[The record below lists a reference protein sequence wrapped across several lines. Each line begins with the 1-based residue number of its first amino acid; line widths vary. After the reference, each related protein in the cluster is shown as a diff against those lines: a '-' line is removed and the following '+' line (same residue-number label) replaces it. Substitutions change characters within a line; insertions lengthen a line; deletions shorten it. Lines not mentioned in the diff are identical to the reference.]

1 MKNIKILSVICASAV
16 LFGWTACMDTDA
28 QYTVVDSPAPTFLG
42 IICDQSDTLTTSGNT
57 LATGRQIYPGNHT
70 VALLFDENIGFAT
83 STKDRILLNG
93 NPVNNA
99 VVYGAS
105 SILNIDFTAPA
116 VSELVLTIPAGII
129 YGPSKKANE
138 QDITITWTSI
148 NVAPAT
154 SLVNANATSEA
165 KALYQTLLANYGQ
178 KILSGTMANVNW
190 NNDNAEQVY
199 RWTGKYPAIN
209 CYDFIHLPF
218 DGTWIHYSDMT
229 PVATWHNGG
238 GIVAAM
244 WHWNVPSEEPVVEP
258 TPQPGGDETVLSN
271 EEKVMPSD
279 WSGWYKIEANLLAN
293 LKEGDVITAHTKDV
307 AAGAQGSFKDGSS
320 WSGLVDGNG
329 TSYEYFDITGD
340 FSITLDAT
348 LLAAIQANGLII
360 SGHDYTL
367 TGVTANTA
375 SASGQGDET
384 VLSSD
389 EKVMPSDWS
398 GWYKIEATALANSKV
413 GDVITAHTKDVAAG
427 AQGSFKDGSS
437 WSGLVDG
444 NGTSYEYFDIT
455 GDFSITLDATLLAA
469 IQANGLIIS
478 GHDYTLTGVTLSSSS
493 AAPQRAKKADIQYVI
508 HPDQTTFMPSNC
520 LVEGTWENKIW
531 SDDLAKVAGYLKTMQ
546 EMGIAVIWRPFHE
559 AKGNYDVYQAGTGA
573 WFWWGKEGPEV
584 CKQLWIAMYDYMK
597 AQGVNNLIWVWT
609 DIPTSFDPKW
619 YPGDQYVDMVGA
631 DIYNQTDAAAIAST
645 MQQLQYL
652 YPNKMVTLSECGGV
666 ADAGAQFEA
675 GATWSWFMP
684 WYEGEGTAYAPM
696 EWWQNVMN
704 SPHVITRDML
714 K

>member
-1 MKNIKILSVICASAV
+1 MKTIKIISACCAAAAT
-16 LFGWTACMDTDA
+16 LGWSACMDTDA
-28 QYTVVDSPAPTFLG
+28 QYTVVDTPAPTFTG
-42 IICDQSDTLTTSGNT
+42 VICNENDTVFASGNA
-57 LATGRQIYPGNHT
+57 LATGMQLYPGIHT
-70 VALLFDENIGFAT
+70 ISVMFDENIGFAT
-83 STKDRILLNG
+83 STKDQITLNG
-93 NPVNNA
+93 NPVSNA
-99 VVYGAS
+99 LVYGAS
-105 SILNIDFTAPA
+105 NLLTIEFTSPA
-116 VSELVLTIPAGII
+116 VSELVLTIPAGLV
-129 YGPSKKANE
+129 YGPSRKTNE
-138 QDITITWTSI
+138 QEITISWTSI

-154 SLVNANATSEA
+154 ALVNAEATSEA

-258 TPQPGGDETVLSN
+258 TPQPGGDETILSN
-271 EEKVMPSD
+271 EEKVMPAD
-279 WSGWYKIEANLLAN
+279 WSGWYKIEANLLAG
-293 LKEGDVITAHTKDV
+293 LKEGDVITAHVKDV
-307 AAGAQGSFKDGSS
+307 ASGAQGSFKDGSS

-367 TGVTANTA
+367 TGVSANTA

-398 GWYKIEATALANSKV
+398 GWYKIEATALANAKV

-531 SDDLAKVAGYLKTMQ
+531 NDDLAKVAGYLKTMQ

>member
-42 IICDQSDTLTTSGNT
+42 IICDQTDTLTTSGNT

-70 VALLFDENIGFAT
+70 VAVMFDENIGFAT
-83 STKDRILLNG
+83 STKDQILLNG
-93 NPVNNA
+93 SPVNNA

-116 VSELVLTIPAGII
+116 VSELVLTIPAGIV

-199 RWTGKYPAIN
+199 QWTGKYPAIN

-229 PVATWHNGG
+229 PVTTWHNGG

-244 WHWNVPSEEPVVEP
+244 WHWNVPSEEPTEEP
-258 TPQPGGDETVLSN
+258 TPQPGGEETTLAN
-271 EEKVMPSD
+271 EEKVMPAD
-279 WSGWYKIEANLLAN
+279 WSGWYKIEANLLAG
-293 LKEGDVITAHTKDV
+293 LKEGDVITAHVKDV
-307 AAGAQGSFKDGSS
+307 AS
-320 WSGLVDGNG
+320 
-329 TSYEYFDITGD
+329 
-340 FSITLDAT
+340 
-348 LLAAIQANGLII
+348 
-360 SGHDYTL
+360 
-367 TGVTANTA
+367 
-375 SASGQGDET
+375 
-384 VLSSD
+384 
-389 EKVMPSDWS
+389 
-398 GWYKIEATALANSKV
+398 
-413 GDVITAHTKDVAAG
+413 G

-531 SDDLAKVAGYLKTMQ
+531 NDDLAKVAGYLKTMQ

>member
-1 MKNIKILSVICASAV
+1 MKTIKILSVICASAV

-28 QYTVVDSPAPTFLG
+28 QYTIADTPAPTFLG
-42 IICDQSDTLTTSGNT
+42 IICDQTDTLTTSGNT
-57 LATGRQIYPGNHT
+57 LATGRQIYPGNHS
-70 VALLFDENIGFAT
+70 VAVMFDENIGFAT

-105 SILNIDFTAPA
+105 SILNIEFTAPA
-116 VSELVLTIPAGII
+116 VSELVLTIPAGIV

-148 NVAPAT
+148 NVSPAT

-229 PVATWHNGG
+229 PVSDWHNGG

-244 WHWNVPSEEPVVEP
+244 WHWNVPSEEPIVEP
-258 TPQPGGDETVLSN
+258 TPQPGDDETVLAN

-279 WSGWYKIEANLLAN
+279 WSGWYKIEASQLAS

-307 AAGAQGSFKDGSS
+307 AAGAQGSFKDGGS
-320 WSGLVDGNG
+320 WNGLVDGNG

-348 LLAAIQANGLII
+348 LLSAIQANGLII

-367 TGVTANTA
+367 TSVTANA
-375 SASGQGDET
+375 SAGGQGDET
-384 VLSSD
+384 ILANE

-398 GWYKIEATALANSKV
+398 GWYKIDASSFVGAKE

-478 GHDYTLTGVTLSSSS
+478 GHDYTLTGVTLSSNS

-531 SDDLAKVAGYLKTMQ
+531 NDDLAKVAGYLKTMQ

-609 DIPTSFDPKW
+609 DIPTAIDPRW
-619 YPGDQYVDMVGA
+619 YPGDAYVDIVGV
-631 DIYNQTDAAAIAST
+631 DIYGQNDAASIAST
-645 MQQLQYL
+645 FKQVQYT

>member
-28 QYTVVDSPAPTFLG
+28 QYTVADSPAPTFLG
-42 IICDQSDTLTTSGNT
+42 IICDQTDTLTTSGNT

-70 VALLFDENIGFAT
+70 VAVMFDENIGFAT

-93 NPVNNA
+93 SPVNNA

-116 VSELVLTIPAGII
+116 VSELVLTIPAGIV

-520 LVEGTWENKIW
+520 LVEGTWENKVW

>member
-42 IICDQSDTLTTSGNT
+42 IIYDQSDTLTTSGNT

-93 NPVNNA
+93 SPVNKA

-116 VSELVLTIPAGII
+116 VSELVLTIPAGIV

-258 TPQPGGDETVLSN
+258 TPQPGGDETILSN

-293 LKEGDVITAHTKDV
+293 LKE
-307 AAGAQGSFKDGSS
+307 
-320 WSGLVDGNG
+320 
-329 TSYEYFDITGD
+329 
-340 FSITLDAT
+340 
-348 LLAAIQANGLII
+348 
-360 SGHDYTL
+360 
-367 TGVTANTA
+367 
-375 SASGQGDET
+375 
-384 VLSSD
+384 
-389 EKVMPSDWS
+389 
-398 GWYKIEATALANSKV
+398 

-531 SDDLAKVAGYLKTMQ
+531 NDDLAKVAGYLKTMQ

>member
-1 MKNIKILSVICASAV
+1 MKTIKIISAFCAAAAT
-16 LFGWTACMDTDA
+16 LGWSACMDTDA
-28 QYTVVDSPAPTFLG
+28 QYTVVDTPAPTFTG
-42 IICDQSDTLTTSGNT
+42 VICNESDTIFASGNT
-57 LATGRQIYPGNHT
+57 LSTGMQLYPGIHT
-70 VALLFDENIGFAT
+70 ISVMFDENIGFAT
-83 STKDRILLNG
+83 STKDQITLNG
-93 NPVNNA
+93 NPVSNA
-99 VVYGAS
+99 LVYGAS
-105 SILNIDFTAPA
+105 NLLTIEFTSPA
-116 VSELVLTIPAGII
+116 VSELVLTIPAGLV
-129 YGPSKKANE
+129 YGPSRKTNE
-138 QDITITWTSI
+138 QEITISWTSI

-154 SLVNANATSEA
+154 ALVNAEATSEA

-258 TPQPGGDETVLSN
+258 TPQPGGDETILSN

-279 WSGWYKIEANLLAN
+279 WSGWYKIEANLLAS

-340 FSITLDAT
+340 FSLTLDAT

-398 GWYKIEATALANSKV
+398 GWYKIEATALANAKE

-478 GHDYTLTGVTLSSSS
+478 GHDYTLTGVTLSSNS
-493 AAPQRAKKADIQYVI
+493 AAPQRAKKDDIQYVI

-520 LVEGTWENKIW
+520 LVEGTWENKVW
-531 SDDLAKVAGYLKTMQ
+531 NDDLAKVAGYLKTMQ

-584 CKQLWIAMYDYMK
+584 CKHLWIAMYDYMK